1 MILQKGRYT
10 MLIKEA
16 IKGYKE
22 LKAERSQFKQKC
34 LDSIDKILDD
44 IHIDIM
50 EECFEVRTELDTAH
64 LMCTIADNT
73 IVVAISNN
81 TKLDFTEIE
90 LDKNEVIKG
99 MSLISPKDASEK
111 INQFIHQNSPTV
123 PPVVIGNDTKSNFA
137 PERYSVYPEGVL
149 NKLEKFYDNNILI
162 NGHKNILIQILDEL
176 IVAETLKTD
185 AIKDD
190 IISTL
195 KRKIHNRMI
204 KIDELELHQISE
216 EKQLRQ
222 YAAMWD
228 LNLVEDLI
236 EKINYQ
242 KDVINIII
250 QYKEDQLKI
259 SRMKNINPT
268 DAIEKLESL
277 LNDANDRFIK
287 IETAIDKIYNK
298 LMK

>member
-1 MILQKGRYT
+1 

-73 IVVAISNN
+73 IVIAISNN

-123 PPVVIGNDTKSNFA
+123 PPVVISNDTKSNFA
-137 PERYSVYPEGVL
+137 PETYSVWPEGVL
-149 NKLEKFYDNNILI
+149 NKLEKFYDNHILI
-162 NGHKNILIQILDEL
+162 NGHKNILMQILDEL
-176 IVAETLKTD
+176 IVAESLKTD
-185 AIKDD
+185 IIKDD

-195 KRKIHNRMI
+195 KRKMHSRLI

-216 EKQLRQ
+216 EKQLSE
-222 YAAMWD
+222 YTIWC
-228 LNLVEDLI
+228 LDLI
-236 EKINYQ
+236 KELVEKINYQ

-250 QYKEDQLKI
+250 QFKEDELKI
-259 SRMKNINPT
+259 SRMKNIDQT
-268 DAIEKLESL
+268 DAIEKLEKMVKNASDKF
-277 LNDANDRFIK
+277 NS
-287 IETAIDKIYNK
+287 IEIQIDKIYNK
-298 LMK
+298 LMM